1 MRNKHKLIL
10 SNDELLNSNLRDEL
24 ISGLK
29 KEGFQ
34 NRKIFFYKKGI
45 KEEINIEN
53 QQGSL
58 FIEKEIIDIRL
69 QEKNILKD
77 DVDFFLNLLGVDDE
91 NRIIVISSL
100 NKKIKTSIWF
110 KKISKYLEISEL
122 QPVYSNQ
129 FKDWIKAEAKKID
142 LLLSEEGISM
152 IVSRNE
158 DNLLSAY
165 QELKFLKCLDQ
176 KNTDY
181 GFIKDSSEYHVFSLI
196 NSCLSNQVSKS
207 LEILDIMKLN
217 KENGPGIIAVI
228 HQQLDRLEQY
238 KKNPNFSLKGVPRDY
253 LSKLKIK
260 SKKISPPQIKNLRK
274 KIANLD
280 KDFKTGKAEFWTE
293 LRKIIVNFGYI

>member
-1 MRNKHKLIL
+1 MRDKHKLIL

-24 ISGLK
+24 ISNLK
-29 KEGFQ
+29 QEGFQ
-34 NRKIFFYKKGI
+34 SRKIFFYKKGI

-58 FIEKEIIDIRL
+58 FAEKEIIDIRL

-77 DVDFFLNLLGVDDE
+77 DVDFFLNLLGVDDQD
-91 NRIIVISSL
+91 RIVVISSL
-100 NKKIKTSIWF
+100 NKKIKTSAWF
-110 KKISKYLEISEL
+110 KKISKRLEVFEL
-122 QPVYSNQ
+122 KPVYSNQ
-129 FKDWIKAEAKKID
+129 LKDWIKAEAKKID
-142 LLLSEEGISM
+142 LLVNEEGINM

-176 KNTDY
+176 KNTDFE
-181 GFIKDSSEYHVFSLI
+181 FIKDSSEYHVFSLI

-217 KENGPGIIAVI
+217 KENEPGIIAVI
-228 HQQLDRLEQY
+228 YQQLDRLEQY
-238 KKNPNFSLKGVPRDY
+238 KKNPNFFLKGVPRDY
-253 LSKLKIK
+253 LTKLKIK

-274 KIANLD
+274 KIADLD
-280 KDFKTGKAEFWTE
+280 KDFKTGKAEFWVE

>member
-1 MRNKHKLIL
+1 MRNQHKLIL

-24 ISGLK
+24 ISNLK

-34 NRKIFFYKKGI
+34 SRKIFFYKKGI

-58 FIEKEIIDIRL
+58 FSEKEIIDLRL
-69 QEKNILKD
+69 QEKSILKED
-77 DVDFFLNLLGVDDE
+77 LDFFLSLLGDD
-91 NRIIVISSL
+91 NLDRIIVISSL
-100 NKKIKTSIWF
+100 NKKIKTSAWF
-110 KKISKYLEISEL
+110 KKISKFLEISEIK
-122 QPVYSNQ
+122 PVYSNQ
-129 FKDWIKAEAKKID
+129 FKDWLKDEAKNMD
-142 LLLSEEGISM
+142 LLLSEEGINL
-152 IVSRNE
+152 IASRNE
-158 DNLLSAY
+158 ENLLSAY

-176 KNTDY
+176 KHMDY
-181 GFIKDSSEYHVFSLI
+181 EFVKDSSEYHVFSLI

-207 LEILDIMKLN
+207 LEILEIMKLN
-217 KENGPGIIAVI
+217 KENEPGIIAVI

-238 KKNPNFSLKGVPRDY
+238 KKNPNFFLKGVPRDY

-260 SKKISPPQIKNLRK
+260 AKKISPPQIKSLRK
-274 KIANLD
+274 KIADLD

>member
-1 MRNKHKLIL
+1 MRNRHKLIL
-10 SNDELLNSNLRDEL
+10 SNDELLNSNLRDEM
-24 ISGLK
+24 ISSLK

-100 NKKIKTSIWF
+100 NKKIKTSVWF

>member
-100 NKKIKTSIWF
+100 NKKIKTSVWF
-110 KKISKYLEISEL
+110 KKISKHLEISEL

-129 FKDWIKAEAKKID
+129 FKDWIKAEAKKLD

-181 GFIKDSSEYHVFSLI
+181 EFIKDSSEYHVFSLI

>member
-1 MRNKHKLIL
+1 MRTQHKLIL
-10 SNDELLNSNLRDEL
+10 SNDEFLNSKLRDEF
-24 ISGLK
+24 ISNLK
-29 KEGFQ
+29 KDGFQ
-34 NRKIFFYKKGI
+34 SRKIFFYKKGI

-58 FIEKEIIDIRL
+58 FSEKEIIDLRL
-69 QEKNILKD
+69 QEKSILKED
-77 DVDFFLNLLGVDDE
+77 QDFFLSLLGEDNPD
-91 NRIIVISSL
+91 RIIVISSL
-100 NKKIKTSIWF
+100 NKKIKTSAWF

-129 FKDWIKAEAKKID
+129 FKDWIKSEAKNMD
-142 LLLSEEGISM
+142 LLLSDEGVNLIA
-152 IVSRNE
+152 SRNE
-158 DNLLSAY
+158 ENLLSAY

-181 GFIKDSSEYHVFSLI
+181 EFIRDSSEYHVFSLI

-207 LEILDIMKLN
+207 LEILEIMKLN
-217 KENGPGIIAVI
+217 KENEPGIIAVI

-238 KKNPNFSLKGVPRDY
+238 KKNPNFFLKGVPRDY

-260 SKKISPPQIKNLRK
+260 AKKISTPQIKSLRK
-274 KIANLD
+274 KIADLD
-280 KDFKTGKAEFWTE
+280 KDFKTGKAEFWIE

>member
-1 MRNKHKLIL
+1 MRNQHKLIL
-10 SNDELLNSNLRDEL
+10 SNDELLNSNLRDKF
-24 ISGLK
+24 ISNLK
-29 KEGFQ
+29 KEGFL

-58 FIEKEIIDIRL
+58 FSEKEIIDLRL
-69 QEKNILKD
+69 QEKSILKD
-77 DVDFFLNLLGVDDE
+77 DLDFFLSLLGDD
-91 NRIIVISSL
+91 NSDRIVVISSL
-100 NKKIKTSIWF
+100 NKKIKTSAWF
-110 KKISKYLEISEL
+110 KKISKYLEISEI

-129 FKDWIKAEAKKID
+129 LKDWIKDEAKNMD
-142 LLLSEEGISM
+142 LLLSEEGINLIASL
-152 IVSRNE
+152 NE
-158 DNLLSAY
+158 ENLLSAY

-176 KNTDY
+176 NHTDY
-181 GFIKDSSEYHVFSLI
+181 KFVKDSSEYHVFSLI

-207 LEILDIMKLN
+207 LEILEIMKLN
-217 KENGPGIIAVI
+217 KENEAGIIAVI

-238 KKNPNFSLKGVPRDY
+238 KKNPNFFLKGVPRDY

-260 SKKISPPQIKNLRK
+260 AKKISPPQIKSLRK
-274 KIANLD
+274 KIADLD